1 MFNEEKIYLIQPDHV
16 SPGEMTVQVPQAFST
31 THEYFDDININAVES
46 FNGISDYIGETI
58 SQCPTVLNTLGR
70 FICLDGWNL
79 IEEARQAQ
87 LETIRCLVQ
96 VADNCPDEEIA
107 IRKVA
112 TRIIPANG
120 KCSYLETVR
129 NVKAL
134 YQMLM
139 ATRENLVCF
148 HHGGRRRGN
157 EFINNKEENV
167 RLILATRLGKSPNT
181 ISKYLNHGEHLSD
194 YAMPTLM
201 ATIPDQTVKP
211 NKQFFE
217 KAQSNKNKMQVDL
230 KSEGKPE
237 NEITE
242 KLSGYVLQMF
252 DEYKR
257 TGDIQNYTRSQA
269 ADSED
274 NHAEKLPVEDAP
286 SDSIAI
292 KFLPK
297 DFSYYPGNQASP
309 EQTSFS
315 INDIKADIATI
326 ATNLCDLSQNQNAQ
340 LPEVTLYVTASISA
354 LSQCL
359 QKCRTIDLT
368 IQQHEGGNAIW
379 VN

>member
-1 MFNEEKIYLIQPDHV
+1 MFNEKEIYLTQPDHI
-16 SPGEMTVQVPQAFST
+16 SPGEMTVQAPQTFST
-31 THEYFDDININAVES
+31 THEYFDDININAIEP
-46 FNGISDYIGETI
+46 FNGIPDYIGKTI
-58 SQCPTVLNTLGR
+58 SQYATVLNTSGR

-79 IEEARQAQ
+79 LEEARQAQ
-87 LETIRCLVQ
+87 QETIHCLIH

-139 ATRENLVCF
+139 ATGENLVCF

-157 EFINNKEENV
+157 EFINNKEENI

-181 ISKYLNHGEHLSD
+181 ISKYLNHGEFLND
-194 YAMPTLM
+194 NAIPVLM
-201 ATIPDQTVKP
+201 AAIPDQTVKP

-217 KAQSNKNKMQVDL
+217 EAQSNKNKMLVEL
-230 KSEGKPE
+230 KSAEIPE

-242 KLSGYVLQMF
+242 QLSNYVLQMF

-274 NHAEKLPVEDAP
+274 NHEEVTPLEDA
-286 SDSIAI
+286 DKNSIAG
-292 KFLPK
+292 KFMPRT
-297 DFSYYPGNQASP
+297 FSYYPGNHESLEQASLN
-309 EQTSFS
+309 
-315 INDIKADIATI
+315 INDIKAEIAII
-326 ATNLCDLSQNQNAQ
+326 AASLIDLSQNQHAQ
-340 LPEVTLYVTASISA
+340 VSEITLFITVSISA

-368 IQQHEGGNAIW
+368 IQKNEGGNTIW